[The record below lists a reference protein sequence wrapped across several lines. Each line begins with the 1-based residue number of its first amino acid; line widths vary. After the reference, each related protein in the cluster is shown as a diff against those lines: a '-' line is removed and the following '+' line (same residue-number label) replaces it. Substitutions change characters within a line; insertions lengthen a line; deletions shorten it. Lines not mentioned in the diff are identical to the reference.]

1 MIHFKKLTKEQEGQ
15 VTDLQQQ
22 IAVLDAEIQDLD
34 AQRIQVVNNYI
45 NQINELQTKRD
56 EVFNQLKNIRKPTY
70 GV

>member
-1 MIHFKKLTKEQEGQ
+1 MIHFKKLTKEQEGLI
-15 VTDLQQQ
+15 TDLQQQ

>member
-70 GV
+70 GE